1 MAIVQISRIQHRRG
15 LQQDLPQLASGELG
29 WSIDERRLYIGNGT
43 IEEGA
48 PTEGVTEIVTAPN
61 LLDITSELLTYTF
74 KGTDTGYTSITGVD
88 ALNPVERNLQS
99 VLDERVSVKH
109 FGAKGNGTDDD
120 SPAVNRA
127 LQQIYVSTLP
137 NHPPVRRRIY
147 FPGGTYRLDSAL
159 AIPPNVTLEGDG
171 KNSTILL
178 GTTANSVIVSADS
191 SFAINQPCSNISI
204 SSMTLRNSSTN
215 PVISLLDT
223 TNATINDCIISGNV
237 SVSSA
242 QSVRITNS
250 TVTGAATTIT
260 LTSTSGFVSQNNYF
274 PQSVAFPIVGLTG
287 NNYSIGD
294 SFGVTS
300 VNGAGLYLGSAK
312 TTTSANVPLSA
323 GSNTITTL
331 HNGGASLLYEIGS
344 AGNFRSGILKYSRNG
359 SGVVFE
365 DEYSETGSGVSAN
378 LYVASSGV
386 LSCSVSATAYIK
398 YSVRQFV

>member
-1 MAIVQISRIQHRRG
+1 
-15 LQQDLPQLASGELG
+15 
-29 WSIDERRLYIGNGT
+29 
-43 IEEGA
+43 
-48 PTEGVTEIVTAPN
+48 
-61 LLDITSELLTYTF
+61 
-74 KGTDTGYTSITGVD
+74 
-88 ALNPVERNLQS
+88 
-99 VLDERVSVKH
+99 LDERVSVKH
-109 FGAKGNGTDDD
+109 FDARGDGSIDD

-191 SFAINQPCSNISI
+191 NFTVNQPCSNISI
-204 SSMTLRNSSTN
+204 SGMTLRNSSTN

-223 TNATINDCIISGNV
+223 SNALINDCIISGNV
-237 SVSSA
+237 SISSA
-242 QSVRITNS
+242 QGVRITNS
-250 TVTGAATTIT
+250 TITGAATIIT

-294 SFGVTS
+294 SFGVS
-300 VNGAGLYLGSAK
+300 SLNGAGLYLGSAK

-331 HNGGASLLYEIGS
+331 NNGGASLLYEIGS
-344 AGNFRSGILKYSRNG
+344 AGNFRSGILKYSRN
-359 SGVVFE
+359 SSSVLFE
-365 DEYSETGSGVSAN
+365 DEYSETGAGVSAN
-378 LYVASSGV
+378 LYINSSGV
-386 LSCSVSATAYIK
+386 LSCSVSSTAYIK
-398 YSVRQFV
+398 YSIRQFI